1 MLTARALG
9 WQFRKGVY
17 RFCATNIG
25 RDIVRHSLQSH
36 APFHSWMSVHCRSPF
51 LGANFHVNL
60 LFFMEMPLSMLDLIS
75 MHSATDG
82 CCSLWYSHFVFQE
95 PTWQCCFNSIPNLS
109 AVIHIFSIWRIESQK
124 YLKYSEGFL
133 HLIFVQ
139 HVIIPIGITFRNV
152 SIGRENIPPFVSN
165 WAVTRAR
172 ASCGACGTTTLAL
185 ALVTAQLDT
194 HGGICFPSLFRRIGM
209 LYSLGGK

>member
-1 MLTARALG
+1 MAAHH
-9 WQFRKGVY
+9 F
-17 RFCATNIG
+17 
-25 RDIVRHSLQSH
+25 DIHISLS
-36 APFHSWMSVHCRSPF
+36 
-51 LGANFHVNL
+51 GAHLNM
-60 LFFMEMPLSMLDLIS
+60 FFNLIS
-75 MHSATDG
+75 NFCVEIPIFNFGELSPKNYWKKMKAF
-82 CCSLWYSHFVFQE
+82 Y
-95 PTWQCCFNSIPNLS
+95 TWF
-109 AVIHIFSIWRIESQK
+109 
-124 YLKYSEGFL
+124 
-133 HLIFVQ
+133 FVQ

-209 LYSLGGK
+209 LYSVFVRKVYGQRLLIFTFENCPNFSEWIPSTARLAHHRKTRRLAAEGL